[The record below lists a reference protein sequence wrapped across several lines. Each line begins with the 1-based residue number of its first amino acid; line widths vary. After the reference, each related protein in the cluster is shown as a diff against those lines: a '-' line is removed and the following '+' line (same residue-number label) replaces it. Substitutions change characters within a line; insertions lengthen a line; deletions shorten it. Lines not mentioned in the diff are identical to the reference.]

1 MRALYGAGR
10 QSDALRAFQRLRTVL
25 ARELGI
31 EPSGELRQLEQ
42 RILAQDPELGAASTS
57 VADVDLEG
65 AHRRV
70 MTIIA
75 VDLDDPSATIRRIGP
90 GRRRRSTSRSA
101 SGATAAD
108 GTLESSMGSRL
119 LIAFGAPAHEDDAD
133 RAVHLANHLVTQLP
147 TARASLA
154 TGWALVQP
162 DLEPGAHIVG
172 SVVEVA
178 CSGLAATPPGMV
190 HVDHSTT
197 AARSRPIEDPPF
209 VGRER
214 ELVIAGELLG
224 RTLSGHGPQAISVRG
239 EPGVGKTRL
248 VRELRSRSPDAATW
262 LHVRCSDRAS
272 PSAPLGALIRAHIGL
287 PDSATESEWRVGFD
301 ACSATLLP
309 EDSEREWLRRR
320 LGPAAG
326 LGEPSM
332 AERSEIVAAWVTY
345 LAASARQGPTVIVL
359 DDVHR
364 ADPAFDALLTDCF
377 TQLHDLPLLV
387 LSTARPEHPRP
398 RRSSGSAPTTSR

>member
-1 MRALYGAGR
+1 
-10 QSDALRAFQRLRTVL
+10 
-25 ARELGI
+25 
-31 EPSGELRQLEQ
+31 
-42 RILAQDPELGAASTS
+42 
-57 VADVDLEG
+57 
-65 AHRRV
+65 
-70 MTIIA
+70 
-75 VDLDDPSATIRRIGP
+75 
-90 GRRRRSTSRSA
+90 
-101 SGATAAD
+101 
-108 GTLESSMGSRL
+108 MGSRL

-133 RAVHLANHLVTQLP
+133 RAVHLANHLVAQLP

-214 ELVIAGELLG
+214 ELVIAGELLS

-248 VRELRSRSPDAATW
+248 VRELRRRSPDAATW
-262 LHVRCSDRAS
+262 LHVRCPDRAS

-287 PDSATESEWRVGFD
+287 PDSATESEWRAGFD
-301 ACSATLLP
+301 AAARHAPSRAGRTRVAAPPARPRRRPRRAIDGRAIRGRRGVGDLL
-309 EDSEREWLRRR
+309 RR
-320 LGPAAG
+320 LGP
-326 LGEPSM
+326 S
-332 AERSEIVAAWVTY
+332 RSD
-345 LAASARQGPTVIVL
+345 G
-359 DDVHR
+359 H
-364 ADPAFDALLTDCF
+364 
-377 TQLHDLPLLV
+377 
-387 LSTARPEHPRP
+387 RP
-398 RRSSGSAPTTSR
+398 RRRSPRRSRVRRLAHGLLHTAARSAAARSLDVAARASATCPSSWSAPTTSR